1 MADHRILAAFSMAF
15 VFLIQPLLLY
25 AEDPVTFA
33 PAILE
38 QEPAAGATAS
48 SSAPLIRIKFDDA
61 AGRLQQQSLL
71 LEVDRNDVSSLA
83 QFVDATLS
91 YQPTAPLPAGSHE
104 VRITGATKDGKP
116 LQEITW
122 SFIIPAQN
130 APKNW
135 TIGLE
140 PSVNYE
146 YGLHRE
152 GASVQPNRFGTNIA
166 VTSQSTGSF
175 QANATSNL
183 QGQDTK
189 LPSGNQFDLAN
200 FSLNLAAGPTS
211 VSLWDVNVNLD
222 LLGIANL
229 TRRGVLFQ
237 QKLPFLSSGFDVFSV
252 RSDSVFGFEHGLGV
266 SDSNQRVDGGSFFFS
281 PIANHP
287 QDLQLRVYYLRGENA
302 TEQGFN
308 FGGVTRGSKGD
319 ATGFG
324 VNTSNFSGQIRTE
337 FYAAWS
343 NFDFN
348 ASDGF
353 DGNKDHAFLARVAY
367 APTPGTL
374 HGKPSSFQTQ
384 IEIQDLGLFF
394 KSLANPFFV
403 SDRLGFNMNASWTL
417 SQFGFT
423 GGVSRFHDNVINI
436 NLLPTVHNAA
446 YTGGIAFSPVSAEG
460 PPKLPMMSLTATR
473 SEQKSEQAAV
483 GFLAL
488 HNIVD
493 SISGVVALQRAKW
506 NVNFNTTLGNNKDLN
521 NRVPDTDT
529 KNLTVAAILTPASL
543 WNIGPSISF
552 TRLNNHDTDIS
563 SDQWVYSLTAGVPV
577 MPEKLTLDAQASYSS
592 SETSDQ
598 LDRNSNFSGTA
609 QLSFHLEKYIKNSKG
624 RQVLALRMSY
634 NRVVVD
640 APFISRQKGL
650 NVFGLLDLSWPF

>member
-1 MADHRILAAFSMAF
+1 MADHRILVAFSMACILLF
-15 VFLIQPLLLY
+15 QPLLLHAQNAAPY
-25 AEDPVTFA
+25 APS
-33 PAILE
+33 ILE
-38 QEPAAGATAS
+38 QEPAPGATAS
-48 SSAPLIRIKFDDA
+48 SAAPLIRIKFDDA
-61 AGRLQQQSLL
+61 TGQLQQQTLV
-71 LEVDRNDVSSLA
+71 LEVDRNDVTSLA
-83 QFVDATLS
+83 QFAAGELS
-91 YQPTAPLPAGSHE
+91 YQPATPLQSGTHE
-104 VRITGATKDGKP
+104 IRVTGTTKDGKP

-122 SFIIPAQN
+122 SFTIPAEN

-135 TIGLE
+135 TFGLE

-146 YGLHRE
+146 YGLHQE
-152 GASVQPNRFGTNIA
+152 GSVQPNRFGSNIA
-166 VTSQSTGSF
+166 LTSQSTGNF

-189 LPSGNQFDLAN
+189 LPSGNEFDLAN

-229 TRRGVLFQ
+229 SRRGVFFE
-237 QKLPFLSSGFDVFSV
+237 QKLPFLSSGFDAFSV
-252 RSDSVFGFEHGLGV
+252 RSESIFGFKHGFGV
-266 SDSNQRVDGGSFFFS
+266 GDSNQRVDGGSFFFS
-281 PIANHP
+281 PIRNHP

-302 TEQGFN
+302 AEQGFN
-308 FGGVTRGSKGD
+308 FGGVTQGSKGD
-319 ATGFG
+319 ATGFSA
-324 VNTSNFSGQIRTE
+324 NTSNFSGQIRTE

-348 ASDGF
+348 AADGF
-353 DGNKDHAFLARVAY
+353 NGNKDHAFLARIAY
-367 APTPGTL
+367 APTPGTF

-384 IEIQDLGLFF
+384 VEIQDLGLFF

-403 SDRLGFNMNASWTL
+403 SDRLGFNVNASWNL
-417 SQFGFT
+417 SEFGFT
-423 GGVSRFHDNVINI
+423 GGVSRFHDNVINV

-446 YTGGIAFSPVSAEG
+446 YTAGVAFSPVSAEG

-473 SEQKSEQAAV
+473 SEQKSEQEAV

-493 SISGVVALQRAKW
+493 SISGVVALQRTKW
-506 NVNFNTTLGNNKDLN
+506 NANLNTTLGFNKDLN
-521 NRVPDTDT
+521 NRVPDTTT
-529 KNLTVAAILTPASL
+529 KNLTVSAILTPATL
-543 WNIGPSISF
+543 WNIGPSVSF
-552 TRLNNHDTDIS
+552 TRLNNQDTDIS

-577 MPEKLTLDAQASYSS
+577 VPEKITLDAQGSFSS

-624 RQVLALRMSY
+624 RQVLAVRLSY

-640 APFISRQKGL
+640 APFVSRQRGL

>member
-1 MADHRILAAFSMAF
+1 M
-15 VFLIQPLLLY
+15 VFLLQPFLLQ
-25 AEDPVTFA
+25 AQDTAPFA

-38 QEPAAGATAS
+38 QEPAPGATAS
-48 SSAPLIRIKFDDA
+48 SPTPLIRIKFDDA
-61 AGRLQQQSLL
+61 AGQLQQQSLL
-71 LEVDRNDVSSLA
+71 VEVDRNDVSSLA
-83 QFVDATLS
+83 QFVDGTLA
-91 YQPTAPLPAGSHE
+91 YQPGTPLTAGSHD
-104 VRITGATKDGKP
+104 VRITGTTKDGKP

-122 SFIIPAQN
+122 SFTVPAEN

-135 TIGLE
+135 TFGLE

-146 YGLHRE
+146 YGLHQE
-152 GASVQPNRFGTNIA
+152 GSVQPNRFGTNIA
-166 VTSQSTGSF
+166 VNSQSTGNF

-183 QGQDTK
+183 QGQDTA
-189 LPSGNQFDLAN
+189 LQSGNEFDLAN
-200 FSLNLAAGPTS
+200 FSLNFAAGPTS
-211 VSLWDVNVNLD
+211 VSVWDVNVNLD

-237 QKLPFLSSGFDVFSV
+237 QKLPFLTSGFDAFSV
-252 RSDSVFGFEHGLGV
+252 RSESIFGFKHGLGV
-266 SDSNQRVDGGSFFFS
+266 SDSSQRIDGGSFFFS
-281 PIANHP
+281 PLSNHP

-302 TEQGFN
+302 SEQGFN
-308 FGGVTRGSKGD
+308 FGGVTQGSKGD
-319 ATGFG
+319 ATGFST
-324 VNTSNFSGQIRTE
+324 NTSNFSGQIRTE

-348 ASDGF
+348 AADGF

-367 APTPGTL
+367 APTPGTF

-394 KSLANPFFV
+394 KSIANPFFV
-403 SDRLGFNMNASWTL
+403 SDRLGFNVNASWTL
-417 SQFGFT
+417 SEFGFT
-423 GGVSRFHDNVINI
+423 GGVSRFHDNIINVD
-436 NLLPTVHNAA
+436 LLPTVHNAA
-446 YTGGIAFSPVSAEG
+446 YTAGIAFNPISTEG
-460 PPKLPMMSLTATR
+460 PPKLPLMSLTATR
-473 SEQKSEQAAV
+473 GEQKSEQAAV

-493 SISGVVALQRAKW
+493 SISGLVALQRAKW
-506 NVNFNTTLGNNKDLN
+506 NVNLSTTLSFNNDLN

-529 KNLTVAAILTPASL
+529 KNLTVSAILTPATL
-543 WNIGPSISF
+543 WNIGPSVSF
-552 TRLNNHDTDIS
+552 TRLNNHDIDIS

-577 MPEKLTLDAQASYSS
+577 LPEKLTLDAQASFSS

-609 QLSFHLEKYIKNSKG
+609 QLSFHLEKYIKKSKG

-640 APFISRQKGL
+640 APFPSRQKGL